1 MIIGSRKC
9 FVLMAGK
16 GRIGRSPRMLL
27 GGTNGRAGKDDL
39 GEDSGGCQG
48 TAVCPRCN
56 KLLVAKGFRVNRR
69 KTEGT
74 SANGVWEFSPGQ
86 RNQARFNLSYSTKAY
101 DITCSQNG
109 ICNFHLL

>member
-1 MIIGSRKC
+1 
-9 FVLMAGK
+9 MAGK

-56 KLLVAKGFRVNRR
+56 KLLVLRALGSIEERQR
-69 KTEGT
+69 
-74 SANGVWEFSPGQ
+74 AHQQMEFG
-86 RNQARFNLSYSTKAY
+86 
-101 DITCSQNG
+101 
-109 ICNFHLL
+109 NFHQVRGIRPDLI